1 VKSKMRN
8 YKTPSPESVPAATAP
23 NDRAQRDE
31 LILKYAPLIKYIAHR
46 LAMRLPPHISCESLI
61 SAGVIGL
68 MDALNKYDPEKNVQF
83 KTYAEFRIRGA
94 MLDELRAMDWVPRSI
109 RQKAT
114 QLEKTYLSL
123 ERKNGGP
130 VEDDAV
136 AKELNLSLEDYY
148 GLLNEVRGVP
158 LLDIETIRHKISQ
171 LQEDDFLSL
180 IVDERENDP
189 ARLLS
194 LGELKKV
201 LVQAIDDLSPKE
213 KTVIALYYYDEL
225 TLKEIGKVMGFTE
238 SRICQIHTK
247 SILKLRAKIQSYFH
261 ESGRENRSKEGK
273 IPVEGK
279 VRKGEYVWPTA
290 R

>member
-1 VKSKMRN
+1 MKPKATHP
-8 YKTPSPESVPAATAP
+8 KPSPLERIPPPS
-23 NDRAQRDE
+23 DRVRRDE
-31 LILKYAPLIKYIAHR
+31 LILKYSPLIKYIAHR
-46 LAMRLPPHISCESLI
+46 LAMRLPPHISCEALI

-123 ERKNGGP
+123 ERKHGGP
-130 VEDDAV
+130 VEDDEV
-136 AKELNLSLEDYY
+136 AKEMGLSLEHYY
-148 GLLNEVRGVP
+148 DLLNEIRGVP
-158 LLDIETIRHKISQ
+158 LIDIESIRHKISQ

-189 ARLLS
+189 AHILS
-194 LGELKKV
+194 LEELKKV
-201 LVQAIDDLSPKE
+201 LTRAIDGLTPKE

-225 TLKEIGKVMGFTE
+225 TLKEIGKVLGFTE

-247 SILKLRAKIQSYFH
+247 CILKLRAQIQNYIQ
-261 ESGRENRSKEGK
+261 EGKEGRSKDARILHERK
-273 IPVEGK
+273 A
-279 VRKGEYVWPTA
+279 RKGERVWPTA

>member
-1 VKSKMRN
+1 MKGKSTHP
-8 YKTPSPESVPAATAP
+8 KTIGGERLPAP
-23 NDRAQRDE
+23 DDRSRRDE

-61 SAGVIGL
+61 SAGVLGL

-114 QLEKTYLSL
+114 QVEKTYLNL
-123 ERKNGGP
+123 ERKYGGP
-130 VEDDAV
+130 VEDEAV
-136 AKELNLSLEDYY
+136 AKELGLSIEDYY
-148 GLLNEVRGVP
+148 DLLNEIRGVP
-158 LLDIETIRHKISQ
+158 LIDIETIRHKISQ
-171 LQEDDFLSL
+171 LQGDDFLSL

-189 ARLLS
+189 AHLVS
-194 LGELKKV
+194 LEELKRV
-201 LVQAIDDLSPKE
+201 LTQAINDLTPKE

-225 TLKEIGKVMGFTE
+225 TLKEIGKVLGFTE

-247 SILKLRAKIQSYFH
+247 SILKLRAKIQSYFQ
-261 ESGRENRSKEGK
+261 EGK
-273 IPVEGK
+273 EPRTKEAPTPLDRK
-279 VRKGEYVWPTA
+279 PHKGERVWPTA